1 MAGRIMKKIITSAV
15 IAFAAVT
22 AANAADIPLKAVK
35 AKPPM
40 PSWWDTLTITGLVE
54 VGASGNP
61 NNPAVTNFGQLF
73 TDKANSAFLNQASL
87 TIQRP
92 LDPKATGYD
101 FGFKFQAM
109 YGSDAR
115 YTHFLGEFDQSI
127 SQRNQFD
134 IVEAH
139 ALFHLPWLTAG
150 GVDVKVGQYVTLEG
164 AEVINAPDN
173 ALYTHSYIFNFGIP
187 FKHTGILTTTHVNP
201 MLDIYLGV
209 DTGVNTTFG
218 NHLDCFNCGDNNRAA
233 AFHGGFGL
241 NLLDGALTIAA
252 TTHIGPENPNVTPVI
267 LAGVDPNSALRYLN
281 DVTVVWKATDKLT
294 LTTDA
299 NYIRDDGFNA
309 TGYGVAQ
316 YATYAI
322 NDWLKITGRGEIW
335 RDNNGF
341 FVASFPGNL
350 DFVGIEH
357 GNPLAVAISGGATTY
372 GALTVGLAIKPPVPK
387 QIEGLVIRPEIRYD
401 ASLNNTTP
409 FGGGTK
415 SSQWTFASDLI
426 IPFTIK

>member
-1 MAGRIMKKIITSAV
+1 MKKIIMSAA
-15 IAFAAVT
+15 IIFAGVT
-22 AANAADIPLKAVK
+22 VANAADIPLKAKK
-35 AKPPM
+35 APP
-40 PSWWDTLTITGLVE
+40 PPASWWDTLSVTGLVE
-54 VGASGNP
+54 VGASGNA

-73 TDKANSAFLNQASL
+73 TDKANSFFLNQASL
-87 TIQRP
+87 TVQRP
-92 LDPKATGYD
+92 LDPKATDYD

-115 YTHFLGEFDQSI
+115 YTHFLGELDYAVSGREQL
-127 SQRNQFD
+127 D
-134 IVEAH
+134 VVEAH
-139 ALFHLPWLTAG
+139 ALFHLPWLTSG
-150 GVDVKVGQYVTLEG
+150 GIDVKAGQYVTLEG

-218 NHLDCFNCGDNNRAA
+218 NHLDCFNCGDNNEAA

-241 NLLDGALTIAA
+241 NLLDGKLTVSA
-252 TTHIGPENPNVTPVI
+252 TTHIGPENPNTTAVQ
-267 LAGVDPNSALRYLN
+267 LACACDPNTALRYLN
-281 DVTVVWKATDKLT
+281 DVTVIWKPTDALT
-294 LTTDA
+294 LTSDL

-309 TGYGVAQ
+309 TGYGWAQ

-350 DFVGIEH
+350 DFVSFEH
-357 GNPLAVAISGGATTY
+357 GNPLAVAIGGGATTY
-372 GALTVGLAIKPPVPK
+372 GALTAGLAIKPPVPK

-401 ASLNNTTP
+401 TSLNGTTP

-415 SSQWTFASDLI
+415 GSQWTFASDLI
-426 IPFTIK
+426 IPFTLK

>member
-1 MAGRIMKKIITSAV
+1 M
-15 IAFAAVT
+15 
-22 AANAADIPLKAVK
+22 
-35 AKPPM
+35 AKPR
-40 PSWWDTLTITGLVE
+40 V
-54 VGASGNP
+54 
-61 NNPAVTNFGQLF
+61 AVHNC
-73 TDKANSAFLNQASL
+73 
-87 TIQRP
+87 
-92 LDPKATGYD
+92 
-101 FGFKFQAM
+101 
-109 YGSDAR
+109 
-115 YTHFLGEFDQSI
+115 
-127 SQRNQFD
+127 
-134 IVEAH
+134 
-139 ALFHLPWLTAG
+139 LTAG
-150 GVDVKVGQYVTLEG
+150 MTTSVRMVD
-164 AEVINAPDN
+164 EVMPPIIGTAMRCMTSEPVPVLHMIGMRP
-173 ALYTHSYIFNFGIP
+173 A
-187 FKHTGILTTTHVNP
+187 
-201 MLDIYLGV
+201 
-209 DTGVNTTFG
+209 
-218 NHLDCFNCGDNNRAA
+218 
-233 AFHGGFGL
+233 
-241 NLLDGALTIAA
+241 TIA
-252 TTHIGPENPNVTPVI
+252 TTVIILGRTRSTAGTLYRQRRLVENPNVTPVI

-294 LTTDA
+294 LTTDV

>member
-1 MAGRIMKKIITSAV
+1 MKKIVTSAV

-22 AANAADIPLKAVK
+22 AASAADIPLKAKK
-35 AKPPM
+35 APPM

-54 VGASGNP
+54 VGASGNA

-87 TIQRP
+87 TVQRP
-92 LDPKATGYD
+92 LDPKATTYD

-127 SQRNQFD
+127 GERNQFD

-139 ALFHLPWLTAG
+139 ALFHLPWLTSG
-150 GVDVKVGQYVTLEG
+150 GIDLKVGQYVTLEG

-187 FKHTGILTTTHVNP
+187 FKHTGLMTTTHVNP

-218 NHLDCFNCGDNNRAA
+218 NHFNCFNCGDNNTAA

-241 NLLDGALTIAA
+241 NLLDGALTVSA
-252 TTHIGPENPNVTPVI
+252 TTHIGPENPNVSAVV
-267 LAGVDPNSALRYLN
+267 LAGVDPNTALRYLN
-281 DVTVVWKATDKLT
+281 DVTVIW
-294 LTTDA
+294 
-299 NYIRDDGFNA
+299 
-309 TGYGVAQ
+309 
-316 YATYAI
+316 ATYAI

-350 DFVGIEH
+350 DFVNFEH
-357 GNPLAVAISGGATTY
+357 GNPLAVAIGGGATTY
-372 GALTVGLAIKPPVPK
+372 GALTLGLAIKPPGLPK
-387 QIEGLVIRPEIRYD
+387 QIDGLVIRPEIRYD